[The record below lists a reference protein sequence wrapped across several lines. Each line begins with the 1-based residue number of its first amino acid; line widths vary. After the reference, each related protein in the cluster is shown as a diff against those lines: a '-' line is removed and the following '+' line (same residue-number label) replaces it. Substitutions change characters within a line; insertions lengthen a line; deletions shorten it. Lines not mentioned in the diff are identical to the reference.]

1 MCLVEIVQNMRQT
14 GEIPQDFGC
23 TVLVLIHKG
32 TIDTQGIGFVETLWK
47 VVKALIDMRLR
58 ASLQFHDAL
67 HGFWDGRGTGTYIME
82 LKLTQDLPIVD
93 HDPLFL
99 VLLGLWKAY
108 DTVDGER
115 LV

>member
-47 VVKALIDMRLR
+47 VVKALIDMRL
-58 ASLQFHDAL
+58 
-67 HGFWDGRGTGTYIME
+67 
-82 LKLTQDLPIVD
+82 
-93 HDPLFL
+93 
-99 VLLGLWKAY
+99 
-108 DTVDGER
+108 
-115 LV
+115 